1 MKEQYINLMEKVF
14 CAYSA
19 AQIDAY
25 LQKTRKEGLSEHGF
39 PRLTANLGIL
49 LSHGRK
55 QNLKDSFLEMMN
67 LCCSEMP
74 TAFEKKGW
82 MVGNDFSV
90 KEIVFCLMEIEQ
102 AKLFDPSVTQK
113 WRSDLKK
120 IVPEKTYSVISPFP
134 PERVNNWAA
143 FGAASEQVRKYAGI
157 GREDAFV
164 ENQIQSQ
171 LLSFDSNGMYRDP
184 HEPMVYDVVARLQL
198 AVALHFGYEGEGR
211 KKLLEQLL
219 QASEITLKMQSI
231 SGEIPFGGRSNQ
243 FLHNEA
249 CFAALCEFYA
259 VLWKRYNDEEKAVM
273 FRSSAQ
279 RAIENLKQWLDNDP
293 IHHVKNYYDLDSQ
306 YGCECYAYFD
316 KYMITTASWLYLAYV
331 FSDDSISSDR
341 DLECENYICETTPH
355 FHKLF
360 CKFNEY
366 FLEIDTNADTN
377 YDSSGLGRIH
387 RLGAPSALCIS
398 VPFTKTPSYGIDIEN
413 PSNYSISGGIKTE
426 CGFCYG
432 FDEGIVCKMTEQS
445 LTKDAARIKL
455 EYRKENQF
463 LFYQSVS
470 VSEGGVEIIL
480 EGKGGLEITF
490 PVFAFDGRRHTEISV
505 SEEKI
510 EVQYQNYV
518 CSFSTNV
525 GKIED
530 KKQMLANRN
539 GHYRAFS
546 VSGRDLI
553 VLKIKID

>member
-259 VLWKRYNDEEKAVM
+259 VLWKRYNDEENSRDILY
-273 FRSSAQ
+273 FR
-279 RAIENLKQWLDNDP
+279 
-293 IHHVKNYYDLDSQ
+293 
-306 YGCECYAYFD
+306 
-316 KYMITTASWLYLAYV
+316 
-331 FSDDSISSDR
+331 
-341 DLECENYICETTPH
+341 
-355 FHKLF
+355 
-360 CKFNEY
+360 
-366 FLEIDTNADTN
+366 
-377 YDSSGLGRIH
+377 
-387 RLGAPSALCIS
+387 
-398 VPFTKTPSYGIDIEN
+398 
-413 PSNYSISGGIKTE
+413 
-426 CGFCYG
+426 
-432 FDEGIVCKMTEQS
+432 
-445 LTKDAARIKL
+445 
-455 EYRKENQF
+455 
-463 LFYQSVS
+463 
-470 VSEGGVEIIL
+470 
-480 EGKGGLEITF
+480 
-490 PVFAFDGRRHTEISV
+490 
-505 SEEKI
+505 
-510 EVQYQNYV
+510 
-518 CSFSTNV
+518 
-525 GKIED
+525 
-530 KKQMLANRN
+530 
-539 GHYRAFS
+539 
-546 VSGRDLI
+546 
-553 VLKIKID
+553 